1 MSDYTGEEHRHMDG
15 AEECEECSPGGRS
28 EAEPGER
35 RIERQGESS
44 ENKVY
49 IGKKPTMNYV
59 LAVITQFNNG
69 MSEVTIK
76 ARGKTIS
83 KAVDVKEIVKNRF
96 LPDLMDKS
104 ISTATE
110 ELMNEDGTRS
120 KVSTI
125 QIVIAK

>member
-1 MSDYTGEEHRHMDG
+1 
-15 AEECEECSPGGRS
+15 
-28 EAEPGER
+28 
-35 RIERQGESS
+35 
-44 ENKVY
+44 
-49 IGKKPTMNYV
+49 MNYV